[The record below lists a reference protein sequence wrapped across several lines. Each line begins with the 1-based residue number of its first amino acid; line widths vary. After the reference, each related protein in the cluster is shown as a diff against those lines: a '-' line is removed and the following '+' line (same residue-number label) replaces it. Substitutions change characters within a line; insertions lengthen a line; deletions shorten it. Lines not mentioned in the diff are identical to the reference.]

1 MTTYDVIVI
10 GAGVAGL
17 AAARRLHDAGRNVLV
32 CEARDRIGGRVWSD
46 ASDPAYAIEL
56 GAEFIHGDEV
66 STWQFVR
73 QLGLATT
80 IAGRWDGR
88 RIWHHAQ
95 LQDALT
101 LFANDVTLPP
111 LATIEAQIATYEG
124 PDISFAQWLDDND
137 YHGLAR
143 HLADIRLAH
152 SAATTPELASIHAM
166 QADIVQGEHLGG
178 NDHHIV
184 GGYAPIVAALAQALQ
199 IRMKSVVTAIH
210 DGDDHCRVMLANGEV
225 LTATRVIVTIP
236 LALLKTGAI
245 AFQPPLPA
253 AKLHAIRQIDMHGA
267 VKIALRFRER
277 FWDDTA
283 SFFSLVDP
291 APVWWTAATDAPYL
305 MGFFTGPRAAH
316 IGAVVD
322 PLGTCL
328 DLLTEVFGDVVREQ
342 LVGWRMINWSV
353 DPWSLGAY
361 SSVPVGAHGL
371 RPALAAPHGRVHFA
385 GEATAVDGHAAS
397 VHGAISS
404 GWRAVDE
411 IEAAY
416 E

>member
-46 ASDPAYAIEL
+46 TSDPTCAIEL
-56 GAEFIHGDEV
+56 GGEYIHGDDV

-88 RIWHHAQ
+88 RIWHCGK
-95 LQDALT
+95 LQNAVE
-101 LFANDVTLPP
+101 LFAKDASLLP
-111 LATIEAQIATYEG
+111 LTTIEAQIATYEG
-124 PDISFAQWLDDND
+124 PDISFAQWLDESD
-137 YHGLAR
+137 YRGLAR

-152 SAATTPELASIHAM
+152 SAATTPEYASIHAM
-166 QADIVQGEHLGG
+166 RADILHGEHLGG

-184 GGYAPIVAALAQALQ
+184 GGYAPIVSALADSLH
-199 IRMKSVVTAIH
+199 ICLNSPVKSVYQVGEKCSITLV
-210 DGDDHCRVMLANGEV
+210 DGQI
-225 LTATRVIVTIP
+225 LTAKRVIVTIP
-236 LALLKTGAI
+236 LALLKTGSM
-245 AFQPPLPA
+245 AFDPPLSA
-253 AKLHAIRQIDMHGA
+253 EKMHAIRQIDMHGGI
-267 VKIALRFRER
+267 KIALRFRER
-277 FWDDTA
+277 FWDETA

-291 APVWWTAATDAPYL
+291 APVWWTAAPGAPYL
-305 MGFFTGPRAAH
+305 MGFFTGPRAAN
-316 IGAVVD
+316 IAADND
-322 PLGTCL
+322 PVATCL
-328 DLLTEVFGDVVREQ
+328 DLLSAVFGEQVREQ

-361 SSVPVGAHGL
+361 SSVSVGAHGL
-371 RPALAAPHGRVHFA
+371 RPALAAHHGRVHFA
-385 GEATAVDGHAAS
+385 GEATALDGHAAS
-397 VHGAISS
+397 VHGAITS
-404 GWRAVDE
+404 GWRAVAE
-411 IEAAY
+411 IEAAH

>member
-17 AAARRLHDAGRNVLV
+17 AAARRLHDAGRHVLV
-32 CEARDRIGGRVWSD
+32 CEARDRVGGRVWSD
-46 ASDPAYAIEL
+46 ASDPTCAIEL
-56 GAEFIHGDEV
+56 GAEFIHGDDV

-88 RIWHHAQ
+88 RIWHNSQ
-95 LQDALT
+95 LQQALA
-101 LFANDVTLPP
+101 LFETDPSLPP
-111 LATIEAQIATYEG
+111 LTTIEEQIAAYAG

-152 SAATTPELASIHAM
+152 SAATTPALASIHAM
-166 QADIVQGEHLGG
+166 QADILQGEHLGG

-184 GGYAPIVAALAQALQ
+184 AGYAPIVEHLAQSLPLRLQ
-199 IRMKSVVTAIH
+199 RVVTAIREA
-210 DGDDHCRVMLANGEV
+210 GDHCHVTFADGVV
-225 LTATRVIVTIP
+225 LTAKRVIVTIP
-236 LALLKTGAI
+236 LALLKTGSV
-245 AFQPPLPA
+245 AFDPPLPA
-253 AKLHAIRQIDMHGA
+253 TKLHAIRQIDMHGGL
-267 VKIALRFRER
+267 KIVLRFRER

-291 APVWWTAATDAPYL
+291 APVWWTVASGAPYL
-305 MGFFTGPRAAH
+305 TGFFTGPRAAH
-316 IGAVVD
+316 IGAVTD
-322 PLGTCL
+322 PLATCL
-328 DLLTEVFGDVVREQ
+328 DLLTAVFGDVVREQ

-361 SSVPVGAHGL
+361 SSVSVGAHGL

-385 GEATAVDGHAAS
+385 GEATAIDGHSAS

-404 GWRAVDE
+404 GWRAVTE
-411 IEAAY
+411 IEAAHD
-416 E
+416 

>member
-17 AAARRLHDAGRNVLV
+17 AAARRLHDAGRHVLV

-46 ASDPAYAIEL
+46 ASDPNCAIEL
-56 GAEFIHGDEV
+56 GAEYIHGDEV

-88 RIWHHAQ
+88 RIWYNDTLH
-95 LQDALT
+95 DALT
-101 LFANDVTLPP
+101 LFAADTSLPP
-111 LATIEAQIATYEG
+111 LTTIEEQILAYQG
-124 PDISFAQWLDDND
+124 PDMSFAQWLDEND
-137 YHGLAR
+137 YQGLAR

-166 QADIVQGEHLGG
+166 QADILQGEHLGG

-184 GGYAPIVAALAQALQ
+184 GGYAPIIENLAQSLPMRLQ
-199 IRMKSVVTAIH
+199 SVVTAIGD
-210 DGDDHCRVMLANGEV
+210 DGDNCHVILADGAV
-225 LTATRVIVTIP
+225 LTTKRVIVTIP
-236 LALLKTGAI
+236 LALLKTGSV
-245 AFQPPLPA
+245 AFAPPLPA
-253 AKLHAIRQIDMHGA
+253 AKLHAIRQIDMHGGI
-267 VKIALRFRER
+267 KIALRFRER
-277 FWDDTA
+277 FWDETA

-291 APVWWTAATDAPYL
+291 APVWWTAAPAAPYL

-316 IGAVVD
+316 IGAMSD
-322 PLGTCL
+322 PLETCL
-328 DLLTEVFGDVVREQ
+328 DLLTTVFGDVVRAQ

-371 RPALAAPHGRVHFA
+371 RPALAAPHGRIHFA

-404 GWRAVDE
+404 GWRAVAE
-411 IEAAY
+411 IEAAHD
-416 E
+416 

>member
-17 AAARRLHDAGRNVLV
+17 AAARRVHDAGRNVLV

-46 ASDPAYAIEL
+46 ASDPTCAIEL
-56 GAEFIHGDEV
+56 GAEYIHGDDV

-88 RIWHHAQ
+88 RIWHNAQ
-95 LQDALT
+95 LQHAVA
-101 LFANDVTLPP
+101 LFATDASLPP
-111 LATIEAQIATYEG
+111 LTTIEEQIATYAG
-124 PDISFAQWLDDND
+124 PDISFAQWLDDNE
-137 YHGLAR
+137 YQGLAR

-152 SAATTPELASIHAM
+152 SAATTPELASIYAM
-166 QADIVQGEHLGG
+166 QADILQGEHLGG

-184 GGYAPIVAALAQALQ
+184 GGYAPIVTALAQSLSICFQ
-199 IRMKSVVTAIH
+199 CVVTAIREA
-210 DGDDHCRVMLANGEV
+210 GDQCRVTLADGAV
-225 LTATRVIVTIP
+225 LTAKRVIVTIP
-236 LALLKTGAI
+236 LALLKIGSI
-245 AFQPPLPA
+245 AFDPPLPA
-253 AKLHAIRQIDMHGA
+253 AKVQAIRQIDMHGGI
-267 VKIALRFRER
+267 KIALRFRDR
-277 FWDDTA
+277 LWDDTA

-291 APVWWTAATDAPYL
+291 APVWWTAAPGAPYL

-316 IGAVVD
+316 IGAVTD
-322 PLGTCL
+322 PLATCL
-328 DLLTEVFGDVVREQ
+328 DLLTTVFGDVVREQ

-385 GEATAVDGHAAS
+385 GEATAVDGHSAS

-404 GWRAVDE
+404 GWRAVAE
-411 IEAAY
+411 IETAHD
-416 E
+416 

>member
-32 CEARDRIGGRVWSD
+32 CEARDRMGGRVWSD
-46 ASDPAYAIEL
+46 ASDPAHAIEL

-73 QLGLATT
+73 QLGLVTT

-88 RIWHHAQ
+88 RIWHNAQ
-95 LQDALT
+95 LHDALT
-101 LFANDVTLPP
+101 LFATDATLPP
-111 LATIEAQIATYEG
+111 LTTIEAQIAAYEG

-199 IRMKSVVTAIH
+199 IRLNSVVTAIH
-210 DGDDHCRVMLANGEV
+210 DDDDHCSVMLANGEV

-245 AFQPPLPA
+245 VFQPPLAP
-253 AKLHAIRQIDMHGA
+253 AKLHAIRHIDMHGG
-267 VKIALRFRER
+267 VKIALRFRTR
-277 FWDDTA
+277 FWDETA

-291 APVWWTAATDAPYL
+291 APVWWTTAPGAPYL
-305 MGFFTGPRAAH
+305 MGFFTGLRAAH

-328 DLLTEVFGDVVREQ
+328 DVLTEVFGDIVREQ
-342 LVGWRMINWSV
+342 LLGWRMINWSV

-371 RPALAAPHGRVHFA
+371 RPALAAPHGRIHFA

-397 VHGAISS
+397 VHGALSS
-404 GWRAVDE
+404 GWRAATE
-411 IEAAY
+411 IEAADA
-416 E
+416 